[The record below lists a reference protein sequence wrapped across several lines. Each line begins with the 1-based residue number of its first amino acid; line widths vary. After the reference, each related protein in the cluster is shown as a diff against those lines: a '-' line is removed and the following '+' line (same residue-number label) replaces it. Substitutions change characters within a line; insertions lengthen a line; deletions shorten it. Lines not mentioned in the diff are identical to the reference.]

1 MAETIN
7 NKYHK
12 GATQYD
18 YTNSTLNASNIQ
30 FLSGSQAQLNKYL
43 LESGDSLSGK
53 AKEGAFYLTTDTHRL
68 YIGRAITVSGSTK
81 IIPVPVNEGI
91 ETVTSVSNLPSSA
104 NQGEFYYISD
114 ANILAVRSGNAW
126 VQLNTD
132 TNIGKVESFVSPSLN
147 ASGKGSV
154 AVQTTITDSAGGV
167 FGTAY
172 DEKWELIPGDNVT
185 FEYTAADTS
194 NQTPARL
201 TIKAIDTT
209 YTLGTTSSTSAN
221 GGKIKITPTGTGSA
235 TTVTLQTASGDSDLA
250 ISSDANGNVTF
261 DLKELDGVDVK
272 AKTYNSSNAST
283 TTGFDIVPVVDGV
296 VRTFSGNNTTFSG
309 HLDPAIAY
317 GSSVL
322 GLNTNETL
330 PNSGGQTTVKFQ
342 NGTATLDV
350 YSRLQTEKRIEDVV
364 NSKIQI
370 ADALTYKGT
379 ASYSTGSWVYSPSTS
394 TFKKG
399 DVYKVTDVGSGV
411 SIDGTAVQVGD
422 LLIANGTEGSNGI
435 ITSNSLTW
443 DLIPS
448 GNEPTYVGAIDT
460 TNNNFTIEEKLN
472 GVSQGN
478 ILKVTYDASPSNW
491 LNVST
496 SADGTT
502 AGDGLTVT
510 YTHNGSD
517 SATLPNFSQAAN
529 QDNTLTYT
537 NAPAGDTISFLALN
551 TTTPLTISKGHVT
564 AINGKKV
571 TISLNKLNSLYTTA
585 TTYTSSEL
593 TSGGVSSAAKLNLF
607 ADDVKGNSSYLTNK
621 EIRYTSNTLNI
632 TGATTG
638 SGANSYGTINVD
650 LKWGTF

>member
-7 NKYHK
+7 NKYHYK
-12 GATQYD
+12 GATYYD

-91 ETVTSVSNLPSSA
+91 ETVTSVANLPNSA
-104 NQGEFYYISD
+104 NQGEFYYISE

-132 TNIGKVESFVSPSLN
+132 TNIGKVESFVNPNLN

-154 AVQTTITDSAGGV
+154 AVQTTITDSAGSV

-185 FEYTAADTS
+185 FAYTAADTS
-194 NQTPARL
+194 NQTPAKL

-209 YTLGTTSSTSAN
+209 YTLGTTSSTSTN

-296 VRTFSGNNTTFSG
+296 ARTFSNDVTTFSS

-322 GLNTNETL
+322 GLDTNETL

-364 NSKIQI
+364 NSKIQV

-379 ASYSTGSWVYSPSTS
+379 ASYTNGNWVFNPTTS
-394 TFKKG
+394 TFHKG
-399 DVYKVTDVGSGV
+399 DVYKVASVGTGYTHNGV
-411 SIDGTAVQVGD
+411 AVQVGD
-422 LLIANGTEGSNGI
+422 LFIANGTEGANGV
-435 ITSNSLTW
+435 ITNNDIDDW

-448 GNEPTYVGAIDT
+448 GNEPTYVGTIDT
-460 TNNNFTIEEKLN
+460 TNNRFTVEEKLN
-472 GVSQGN
+472 GTSQGN
-478 ILKVTYDASPSNW
+478 ILKVTYDASPSDW

-496 SADGTT
+496 SGTT
-502 AGDGLTVT
+502 AANGLTVT
-510 YTHNGSD
+510 YTHSGSD

-537 NAPAGDTISFLALN
+537 NAPSGDTISFLALD

-571 TISLNKLNSLYTTA
+571 TISLNKLSSLYTTA
-585 TTYTSSEL
+585 TTYTSTEL
-593 TSGGVSSAAKLNLF
+593 TSANVSSAAKLNLF

-638 SGANSYGTINVD
+638 SGASSYGTINVD